1 LCLHLP
7 ITSENASETHDVDYA
22 LLLARNS
29 EQIIIHSYV
38 LGAHDVSGESW
49 QLVTAIFMMKVMV

>member
-1 LCLHLP
+1 MMWILHYCLPAIHL
-7 ITSENASETHDVDYA
+7 
-22 LLLARNS
+22 
-29 EQIIIHSYV
+29 IIHSYV